1 MKDKSMNLIPMVI
14 EQTNKGERGYDI
26 YSRLLKDR
34 ILFLGCEVDDD
45 ISNSL
50 IAQMLF
56 LDMDSEDPIHMYIN
70 SPGGSVTAGLAIYD
84 MMKTVKCEVR
94 TYVLGQASSMGS
106 LLLAAGTK
114 GHRYAMPN
122 ARIMIH
128 QPSVYGIGGQVTD
141 VEIAAREMTKTKEQ
155 LTNIYVEHTGKD
167 YQTLFNA
174 MERDNYLSPQQAI
187 DLGLVDKLVK
197 QAR

>member
-1 MKDKSMNLIPMVI
+1 MKAKSMNLIPMVI

-45 ISNSL
+45 IANSL

-56 LDMDSEDPIHMYIN
+56 LDTDGKDPIHLYIN

-84 MMKTVKCEVR
+84 MMKTVNCDVY

-106 LLLAAGTK
+106 LLLAAGTA

-141 VEIAAREMTKTKEQ
+141 VEIAAREMTKTKQQ
-155 LTNIYVEHTGKD
+155 LTDIYVKHTGKT
-167 YQTLFNA
+167 YQELYDL
-174 MERDNYLSPQQAI
+174 MERDKFLSPEEAI
-187 DLGLVDKLVK
+187 QLGLVDHLVK
-197 QAR
+197 QNR

>member
-1 MKDKSMNLIPMVI
+1 MNLVPMII

-34 ILFLGCEVDDD
+34 ILLLGCEVDDD
-45 ISNSL
+45 VANSL

-56 LDMDSEDPIHMYIN
+56 LDVDSDEPIHLYIN

-84 MMKTVKCEVR
+84 MMRTMKCEVR

-106 LLLAAGTK
+106 LLLTAGTK

-122 ARIMIH
+122 ARVMIH
-128 QPSVYGIGGQVTD
+128 QLSIYGVGGQETD
-141 VEIAAREMTKTKEQ
+141 VQIMAREIAKTKKQ
-155 LTNIYVEHTGKD
+155 LNEIYAKHTGKSVEACEA
-167 YQTLFNA
+167 A
-174 MERDNYLSPQQAI
+174 MERDNYMSAQEAI
-187 DLGLVDKLVK
+187 EFGLIDKVIEHVK
-197 QAR
+197 I

>member
-1 MKDKSMNLIPMVI
+1 MNLIPMVI

-56 LDMDSEDPIHMYIN
+56 LDVDGEDPIHLYIN

-94 TYVLGQASSMGS
+94 TYCLGQASSMGS
-106 LLLAAGTK
+106 LLLAAGTQ
-114 GHRYAMPN
+114 GQRYAMPN
-122 ARIMIH
+122 SRIMIH
-128 QPSVYGIGGQVTD
+128 QPSIYGVGGQVTD
-141 VEIAAREMTKTKEQ
+141 VEIMARELVKTKKQ
-155 LTNIYVEHTGKD
+155 LVDIYVNHTGRPEK
-167 YQTLFNA
+167 QLFEL
-174 MERDNYLSPQQAI
+174 MERDHYMSAQEAI
-187 DLGLVDKLVK
+187 DLGLVDKIVE
-197 QAR
+197 QSRVR

>member
-1 MKDKSMNLIPMVI
+1 MKAKAMNLIPMVI

-26 YSRLLKDR
+26 YSRLLVDR
-34 ILFLGCEVDDD
+34 IIFLGCEVDDD
-45 ISNSL
+45 IANAL

-56 LDMDSEDPIHMYIN
+56 LDVSSNDPIHLYIN

-84 MMKTVKCEVR
+84 MMKTIKCEVH

-106 LLLAAGTK
+106 LLLAAGSP

-141 VEIAAREMTKTKEQ
+141 VEIAAREMTKTKQQ
-155 LTNIYVEHTGKD
+155 LTEIYVKHTGKS
-167 YQTLFNA
+167 YEELHNL
-174 MERDNYLSPQQAI
+174 MERDKFLSPEEAI
-187 DLGLVDKLVK
+187 SLGLVDELVK
-197 QAR
+197 QNR

>member
-1 MKDKSMNLIPMVI
+1 MNLIPMII
-14 EQTNKGERGYDI
+14 EQTNRGERGYDI

-45 ISNSL
+45 IANSL

-56 LDMDSEDPIHMYIN
+56 LDVDSSDPIHLYIN

-94 TYVLGQASSMGS
+94 TYCLGQASSMGS
-106 LLLAAGTK
+106 LLLAAGTQ
-114 GHRYAMPN
+114 GQRYVMPN

-128 QPSVYGIGGQVTD
+128 QPSIYGVGGQITD
-141 VEIAAREMTKTKEQ
+141 LQIIAKEMEKTKQQ
-155 LTNIYVEHTGKD
+155 LTNIYVTHTGQEYEK
-167 YQTLFNA
+167 LLA
-174 MERDNYLSPQQAI
+174 LMERDKYLSAQEAI
-187 DLGLVDKLVK
+187 DLGLVDKLVEQFRNK
-197 QAR
+197 

>member
-1 MKDKSMNLIPMVI
+1 MNLIPMVI

-45 ISNSL
+45 IANSL

-56 LDMDSEDPIHMYIN
+56 LDVDSSDPIHLYIN
-70 SPGGSVTAGLAIYD
+70 SPGGSVTAGMAIYD

-94 TYVLGQASSMGS
+94 TYCLGQASSMGS
-106 LLLAAGTK
+106 LLLAAGTQ
-114 GHRYAMPN
+114 GQRYVMPN

-128 QPSVYGIGGQVTD
+128 QPSIYGVGGQITD
-141 VEIAAREMTKTKEQ
+141 LELITKEMTKTKKQ
-155 LTNIYVEHTGKD
+155 LTEIYVNHTGQE
-167 YQTLFNA
+167 YQKLFDL
-174 MERDNYLSPQQAI
+174 MERDKYLSAQEAI
-187 DLGLVDKLVK
+187 DLGLVDKIVTQFRTK
-197 QAR
+197 

>member
-1 MKDKSMNLIPMVI
+1 MKPKSMNLIPMVI

-167 YQTLFNA
+167 YQTLFNS

-197 QAR
+197 QSR